1 MLRQVWPSA
10 GCAQPVVPHDP
21 LPHEMVERV
30 LLSPDLSGA
39 IFSQLCNTV
48 DPGAAVAFSSAS
60 SELWA
65 LTHAQRQQLK
75 ADYNAA
81 ATLSLKLGMQGCK
94 ELREATTVEMRP
106 RTRLSDDD
114 LATLGTLGSL
124 LPALK
129 KLVPH
134 PLCLNER
141 AAGHE
146 DGVQRLAEKL
156 SARALPGLTSVSF
169 NNMHVGDAGASALAA
184 ALDRGALPR
193 LKHLYLSNAAI
204 GDAGMVALAPALR
217 RLPELRTLCLSR
229 NRLLGDEGAAALVA
243 PPPPPAGA
251 PPPPT
256 GVLMTSELR
265 RVWLIDTRITDT
277 GCAALAAALRSG
289 ALPALQNVFLFRISA
304 SAASKTDV
312 FKLLVSRRGLR
323 TAERPHRNGTRRER
337 RAWSDLMVLLDLGLD
352 LGLVPLE

>member
-10 GCAQPVVPHDP
+10 GCARQVVPHDP
-21 LPHEMVERV
+21 LPHEIIESV

-94 ELREATTVEMRP
+94 ELREATTVEMRT
-106 RTRLSDDD
+106 RTCLSEDD
-114 LATLGTLGSL
+114 LATFGTLGSL

-129 KLVPH
+129 KLAPH

-141 AAGHE
+141 AAGH

-156 SARALPGLTSVSF
+156 GAGALPALTFVSLY
-169 NNMHVGDAGASALAA
+169 NMHVGDAGASALAA
-184 ALDRGALPR
+184 ALDRSALPR
-193 LKHLYLSNAAI
+193 LEELWLRDADI
-204 GDAGMVALAPALR
+204 GDAGLLALAPALR
-217 RLPELRTLCLSR
+217 QRPALETLGLAG
-229 NRLLGDEGAAALVA
+229 NPFGDEGLAALVA
-243 PPPPPAGA
+243 PPPADA
-251 PPPPT
+251 PPPQAE
-256 GVLMTSELR
+256 VLAKLECLYLDSTQ
-265 RVWLIDTRITDT
+265 ITDA
-277 GCAALAAALRSG
+277 GCTHLASRLWSG
-289 ALPALQNVFLFRISA
+289 ALPALNVLCLRDTPVNY
-304 SAASKTDV
+304 AAIAA
-312 FKLLVSRRGLR
+312 LYEARG
-323 TAERPHRNGTRRER
+323 AG
-337 RAWSDLMVLLDLGLD
+337 LGGVYNARLA
-352 LGLVPLE
+352 P

>member
-1 MLRQVWPSA
+1 
-10 GCAQPVVPHDP
+10 
-21 LPHEMVERV
+21 MVERV
-30 LLSPDLSGA
+30 LLSPDLSGV
-39 IFSQLCNTV
+39 IFSQLCNTL
-48 DPGAAVAFSSAS
+48 DPGVAVAFSSAS

-94 ELREATTVEMRP
+94 ELREATTVEMRT
-106 RTRLSDDD
+106 RTCLSEDD
-114 LATLGTLGSL
+114 LATFGTLGSL

-129 KLVPH
+129 KLAPH

-141 AAGHE
+141 AAGH

-156 SARALPGLTSVSF
+156 GARALPGLTSVSF

-204 GDAGMVALAPALR
+204 GDAGVVALAPALR
-217 RLPELRTLCLSR
+217 RLPELRTLCLSG

-265 RVWLIDTRITDT
+265 RVWLIDTRTTDT

-289 ALPALQNVFLFRISA
+289 ALPALQDLFLWGTPA
-304 SAASKTDV
+304 SDASKVAVTEV
-312 FKLLVSRRGLR
+312 LVSRRAGP
-323 TAERPHRNGTRRER
+323 ETRDR
-337 RAWSDLMVLLDLGLD
+337 
-352 LGLVPLE
+352 

>member
-1 MLRQVWPSA
+1 MFRQVRPSA
-10 GCAQPVVPHDP
+10 ACARRVVLHDP
-21 LPHEMVERV
+21 LPHGMVERV
-30 LLSPDLSGA
+30 LLSPDLSGV
-39 IFSQLCNTV
+39 IFSQLCNTL
-48 DPGAAVAFSSAS
+48 DPGVAVAFSSAS

-81 ATLSLKLGMQGCK
+81 AMLSLKLGMQGCK

-217 RLPELRTLCLSR
+217 RLPALGSLDLSG

-243 PPPPPAGA
+243 PPPPPADA
-251 PPPPT
+251 PT
-256 GVLMTSELR
+256 TMIRALR
-265 RVWLIDTRITDT
+265 KLRTVWLNNTQITDT
-277 GCAALAAALRSG
+277 GCAALAAAFRSG
-289 ALPALQNVFLFRISA
+289 ALPALKYLHLLGIPA
-304 SAASKTDV
+304 SAASK
-312 FKLLVSRRGLR
+312 
-323 TAERPHRNGTRRER
+323 A
-337 RAWSDLMVLLDLGLD
+337 RAIAVLLLRKQCDA
-352 LGLVPLE
+352 